1 MGVSRGRSSPLH
13 CRVRARAC
21 HSDCAHGAKLIRHT
35 LHNMSAETTSL
46 NIQSTQT
53 DREMNPPP
61 FVSQMQQLNE
71 VLVLR
76 MQQIRALK
84 SEADVKEGAL
94 TGAWLANA
102 QNLIDPAIELIH
114 QRSDCLA
121 KCKKVINANVAE
133 QARLETSNN
142 KALLGFQKMIDQ
154 LPPPLAQRSEV
165 LQQAIEVVRRKSA
178 LLQTTNEHFA
188 AALAQQSQNETRNDA
203 DLLDL
208 QNMQGEINSLCSA
221 GSKTR
226 SGQKY

>member
-1 MGVSRGRSSPLH
+1 MGVSGGRLSPLH

-53 DREMNPPP
+53 DREMNAPP

-76 MQQIRALK
+76 MQQIRDLK
-84 SEADVKEGAL
+84 SEAEVKKGAL
-94 TGAWLANA
+94 PGAWLANA
-102 QNLIDPAIELIH
+102 QNLIDQAIELIH

-121 KCKKVINANVAE
+121 QCKKVINANVAE
-133 QARLETSNN
+133 QAGLETRHNT
-142 KALLGFQKMIDQ
+142 AILGLQKMIDE
-154 LPPPLAQRSEV
+154 LTPPLAQRSEV
-165 LQQAIEVVRRKSA
+165 LQQAIEIVRGKSA

-188 AALAQQSQNETRNDA
+188 AALAQQSQNETRNEA
-203 DLLDL
+203 DLSDL